1 MSLPLQMHLFSA
13 IVVILLGWT
22 QPTWAAAH
30 TEVELVNLS
39 PKVEAGQP
47 IRVGLKFKCEPNY
60 HIYWKNGG
68 DAGTPPNLNWKEN
81 SNIDF
86 GKTLWPG
93 PHIFDQK
100 GVINF
105 VYSDETIVIFEAKI
119 SATSAGQIKLE
130 GLAEWLECNDSGC
143 FPQEKEVSLML
154 NVGGKNKYTEIN
166 TQFYPDLNP
175 AVSTTGRVDQEHLV
189 LDIPPKLDLKKWFPE
204 RPFISAYGV
213 ATALHLPNLV
223 QFNLRDAPELL
234 QAGPIS
240 FVAEDAQGR
249 FHKINVKLSSE
260 EPITLTQTTQS
271 SNDILTWQPWSVE
284 AQTKA
289 LNKDK
294 IVYIDFTARWCATCQ
309 VNKRVYHDED
319 VIHTFN
325 NNNVVLLRADW
336 TKKDSAISAE
346 LKKYNRE
353 GIPLN
358 VILKNQREP
367 IILSEALTTKEVI
380 NGIEAAVLNQPYKSS
395 DASHPFWV
403 WLLLAMG
410 GGFILNLMPCV
421 FPMIGIK
428 ILGFVNDAGA
438 KNKTILLHGLLYTL
452 GVVISFISLSI
463 LILVLKNSGS
473 AVGWGFQM
481 QSTGFVLATVLLMV
495 IMGWSFLG
503 LFEIGSAFAGTIA
516 QSNQS
521 TGSWGAF
528 LSGVLA
534 TAVATPCTA
543 PGLGAA
549 IGFALDSQRS
559 NLETVSLFIAMGLGM
574 ASPYLFLSVFPKLTR
589 FLPKP
594 GVWMETLKKVLALP
608 LFAYAAY
615 LLWVLNGIS
624 TNANWIRDI
633 YIGLTVVSLSC
644 YIFGKWGAIDQ
655 KDITR
660 KVAVWT
666 SAILL
671 GSTLIYLF
679 SQLPN

>member
-1 MSLPLQMHLFSA
+1 MPA
-13 IVVILLGWT
+13 
-22 QPTWAAAH
+22 TWAAAH

-39 PKVEAGQP
+39 PTVEAGQSF
-47 IRVGLKFKCEPNY
+47 RVGLKFKCEPNY
-60 HIYWKNGG
+60 HIYWKNVG
-68 DAGTPPNLNWKEN
+68 DAGTPPSLNWKEN
-81 SNIDF
+81 PNVKL
-86 GKTLWPG
+86 GNTYWPG
-93 PHIFDQK
+93 PHLLDQK

-105 VYSDETIVIFEAKI
+105 VYSDETIIVFEGKF
-119 SATSAGQIKLE
+119 SPATTGQIKLE
-130 GLAEWLECNDSGC
+130 GLAEWLECNESGC
-143 FPQEKEVSLML
+143 YPQEKEVSLSL
-154 NVGGKNKYTEIN
+154 NLGGKNNYKEIDSKY
-166 TQFYPDLNP
+166 YADLNP
-175 AVSTTGRVDQEHLV
+175 AVTAVGRINDNHLIVDAPE
-189 LDIPPKLDLKKWFPE
+189 KLGLKKWFPE
-204 RPFISAYGV
+204 RPFISAWAV
-213 ATALHLPNLV
+213 AAAQYLPNKIN
-223 QFNLRDAPELL
+223 FNLHDAPEPLS
-234 QAGPIS
+234 AGPIS
-240 FVAEDAQGR
+240 FVAQTAQGK
-249 FHKINVKLSSE
+249 FIKVNVKLNTEETATASE
-260 EPITLTQTTQS
+260 PTPLADDPLI
-271 SNDILTWQPWSVE
+271 WQPWSIE

-309 VNKRVYHDED
+309 VNKRVYHDDD
-319 VIHTFN
+319 VIKILN
-325 NNNVVLLRADW
+325 KNNVVLLRADW

-358 VILKNQREP
+358 VVLKNHRDP

-380 NGIEAAVLNQPYKSS
+380 NGIEAAILNQPYQSS

-452 GVVISFISLSI
+452 GVVLSFISLSI
-463 LILVLKNSGS
+463 LILFLKNTGS

-481 QSTGFVLATVLLMV
+481 QSAGFVLATVILMV
-495 IMGWSFLG
+495 ILGWSFLG
-503 LFEIGSAFAGTIA
+503 LFEIGSGFAGKVA
-516 QSNQS
+516 QSHQS
-521 TGSWGAF
+521 AGSWGAF

-549 IGFALDSQRS
+549 IGFALDNQRS

-594 GVWMETLKKVLALP
+594 GAWMEALKKVLALP

-624 TNANWIRDI
+624 TKADWIRDI
-633 YIGLTVVSLSC
+633 YIGIVLISVSC
-644 YIFGKWGAIDQ
+644 YVFGKWGTINQTD
-655 KDITR
+655 KIR
-660 KVAVWT
+660 KIAVWT

-671 GSTLIYLF
+671 VATLVYLF
-679 SQLPN
+679 SQIPN

>member
-1 MSLPLQMHLFSA
+1 MRMLALCLL
-13 IVVILLGWT
+13 LLGRLM
-22 QPTWAAAH
+22 PATWAAAH

-39 PKVEAGQP
+39 PKVEPGQTV
-47 IRVGLKFKCEPNY
+47 RVGLKFKCEPNY
-60 HIYWKNGG
+60 HIYWKNVG
-68 DAGTPPNLNWKEN
+68 DAGTPPSINWKEN
-81 SNIDF
+81 SSIKSGNTF
-86 GKTLWPG
+86 WPG
-93 PHIFDQK
+93 PHLYDQK
-100 GVINF
+100 GIINF
-105 VYSDETIVIFEAKI
+105 VYSDETIIVFEGKI
-119 SATSAGQIKLE
+119 SPTATGEIKFE
-130 GLAEWLECNDSGC
+130 GLAEWLECNESGC
-143 FPQEKEVSLML
+143 FPQEKQVSLTL
-154 NVGGKNKYTEIN
+154 NLGAKNKVTEIDAEY
-166 TQFYPDLNP
+166 YPDLNP
-175 AVSTTGRVDQEHLV
+175 AVSTVGRVDNNRLYV
-189 LDIPPKLDLKKWFPE
+189 DTPKNLDLKKWFPE
-204 RPFISAYGV
+204 RPFISAYGI
-213 ATALHLPNLV
+213 ATALYLPN
-223 QFNLRDAPELL
+223 QIKFNLRDAPEPLT
-234 QAGPIS
+234 AGPLS
-240 FVAEDAQGR
+240 FVAETPQGK
-249 FHKINVKLSSE
+249 FIKVNVRLSSE
-260 EPITLTQTTQS
+260 GPMTTSEPTQS
-271 SNDILTWQPWSVE
+271 ASDTLIWQPWSME

-309 VNKRVYHDED
+309 VNKRVYNDEE
-319 VIHTFN
+319 VIRSFQKN
-325 NNNVVLLRADW
+325 NIVLLRADW

-346 LKKYNRE
+346 LQKYKRE

-367 IILSEALTTKEVI
+367 ISLSEVLTSKEVL
-380 NGIEAAVLNQPYKSS
+380 NGIEAAVLNQPHKSS

-452 GVVISFISLSI
+452 GVVVSFIGLSI
-463 LILVLKNSGS
+463 LILVLKNTGS

-481 QSTGFVLATVLLMV
+481 QSASFVLATVFLMV
-495 IMGWSFLG
+495 ILGWSFLG
-503 LFEIGSAFAGTIA
+503 LFEIGSSFAGTVA

-549 IGFALDSQRS
+549 IGFALDNQRT
-559 NLETVSLFIAMGLGM
+559 NLETISLFIAMGLGM

-594 GVWMETLKKVLALP
+594 GEWMETLKKVLALP

-633 YIGLTVVSLSC
+633 YIGLVLVSIAC
-644 YIFGKWGAIDQ
+644 YSFGKWGAVHQTD
-655 KDITR
+655 KTR
-660 KVAVWT
+660 KIAVWT

-671 GSTLIYLF
+671 VATLSYLF
-679 SQLPN
+679 SQIPN

>member
-1 MSLPLQMHLFSA
+1 MLALCLL
-13 IVVILLGWT
+13 LLGRLM
-22 QPTWAAAH
+22 PVTWAAAH

-39 PKVEAGQP
+39 QKVEAGQT

-60 HIYWKNGG
+60 HIYWKNVG
-68 DAGTPPNLNWKEN
+68 DAGTPPNINWKEN
-81 SNIDF
+81 PNLKF
-86 GKTLWPG
+86 GNTFWPG

-105 VYSDETIVIFEAKI
+105 VYSDETIIIIDAKV
-119 SATSAGQIKLE
+119 SPTATGQIKLE
-130 GLAEWLECNDSGC
+130 GLAEWLECNETGC
-143 FPQEKEVSLML
+143 FPQEKEVSLTL
-154 NVGGKNKYTEIN
+154 NIGGENKYTEIDSKY
-166 TQFYPDLNP
+166 YPDLNT
-175 AVSTTGRVDQEHLV
+175 AVSTVGRVVDNQLYV
-189 LDIPPKLDLKKWFPE
+189 DTLKNLNLKKWFPE
-204 RPFISAYGV
+204 RPFISAWG
-213 ATALHLPNLV
+213 AASALYLPNHV
-223 QFNLRDAPELL
+223 KFNLHEAPEPLT
-234 QAGPIS
+234 AGPLS
-240 FVAEDAQGR
+240 FVAETPQGN
-249 FHKINVKLSSE
+249 FIKVNVKLSSE
-260 EPITLTQTTQS
+260 ESITTSEPTKS
-271 SNDILTWQPWSVE
+271 ANDTLIWQPWSIE

-294 IVYIDFTARWCATCQ
+294 IVYVDFTARWCATCQ
-309 VNKRVYHDED
+309 VNKRVYQDEE
-319 VIHTFN
+319 VVNSFN
-325 NNNVVLLRADW
+325 KNNVVLLRADW
-336 TKKDSAISAE
+336 TKKDSAIANE
-346 LKKYNRE
+346 LKKYQRE

-358 VILKNQREP
+358 VVLKNQREP

-380 NGIEAAVLNQPYKSS
+380 NGIEAAVFNQPYTSS
-395 DASHPFWV
+395 QASHPFWV

-428 ILGFVNDAGA
+428 ILTFVNDAGA
-438 KNKTILLHGLLYTL
+438 KTKTILLHGLLYTS

-463 LILVLKNSGS
+463 LILVLKNTGS

-481 QSTGFVLATVLLMV
+481 QSAGFVLATLFLMV

-503 LFEIGSAFAGTIA
+503 LFEIGSGFAGTLA

-521 TGSWGAF
+521 SGSWGAF

-549 IGFALDSQRS
+549 IGFALDTQRT

-574 ASPYLFLSVFPKLTR
+574 ASPYLFLSFFPKLTR

-594 GVWMETLKKVLALP
+594 GAWMETLKKVLALP

-624 TNANWIRDI
+624 SNANWIRDI
-633 YIGLTVVSLSC
+633 YIGLVIVFVSC
-644 YIFGKWGAIDQ
+644 YVFGKWGAVHQ
-655 KDITR
+655 TVKTR
-660 KVAVWT
+660 KIAVWT

-671 GSTLIYLF
+671 VATLTYLF
-679 SQLPN
+679 SQSPN

>member
-1 MSLPLQMHLFSA
+1 MRILALC
-13 IVVILLGWT
+13 ILLLGRLM
-22 QPTWAAAH
+22 PATWAAAH

-39 PKVEAGQP
+39 PTVESGKSV
-47 IRVGLKFKCEPNY
+47 RLGLKFKCEPNY
-60 HIYWKNGG
+60 HIYWKNVG
-68 DAGTPPNLNWKEN
+68 DAGTPPSINWKPN
-81 SNIDF
+81 PNVGWGNTF
-86 GKTLWPG
+86 WPG
-93 PHIFDQK
+93 PHIYDQK
-100 GVINF
+100 GIINF
-105 VYSDETIVIFEAKI
+105 VYSDETIIVLEGKI
-119 SATSAGQIKLE
+119 SPTATGEIKFE
-130 GLAEWLECNDSGC
+130 GLAEWLECNESGC
-143 FPQEKEVSLML
+143 FPQDKQVSLTL
-154 NVGGKNKYTEIN
+154 NIGGENKYTEIDSKY
-166 TQFYPDLNP
+166 YPDLNP
-175 AVSTTGRVDQEHLV
+175 AVSTVGWVDNNQLYV
-189 LDIPPKLDLKKWFPE
+189 DTPKNLDLKKWFPE
-204 RPFISAYGV
+204 RPFISAYAV
-213 ATALHLPNLV
+213 ATALYLPNKIK
-223 QFNLRDAPELL
+223 FNLHDAPEPLTV
-234 QAGPIS
+234 GPLS
-240 FVAEDAQGR
+240 FVAETPQGK
-249 FHKINVKLSSE
+249 FIKVHVKLSAE
-260 EPITLTQTTQS
+260 EPITTSEPTPST
-271 SNDILTWQPWSVE
+271 NDTLIWQPWSIE

-309 VNKRVYHDED
+309 VNKRVYHDDD
-319 VIHTFN
+319 VIQIFN
-325 NNNVVLLRADW
+325 KNKVVLLRADW

-358 VILKNQREP
+358 VVLKNQRDP

-380 NGIEAAVLNQPYKSS
+380 NGIEAAVFNQPYKSS

-421 FPMIGIK
+421 FPMVGIK

-452 GVVISFISLSI
+452 GVVISFIGLSV

-481 QSTGFVLATVLLMV
+481 QSVGFVLATTVLMV
-495 IMGWSFLG
+495 IMGWSFIG
-503 LFEIGSAFAGTIA
+503 LFEIGSSFAGTLA
-516 QSNQS
+516 QSHKS
-521 TGSWGAF
+521 SGSWGAF

-549 IGFALDSQRS
+549 IGFALDGQRT
-559 NLETVSLFIAMGLGM
+559 NLETISLFIAMGIGM
-574 ASPYLFLSVFPKLTR
+574 ASPYLFLSIFPKLTR

-594 GVWMETLKKVLALP
+594 GEWMETLKKVLALP

-624 TNANWIRDI
+624 TNAYWIRDI
-633 YIGLTVVSLSC
+633 YIGLVIVSLAC
-644 YIFGKWGAIDQ
+644 YVFGKWGAVHQTD
-655 KDITR
+655 KTR
-660 KVAVWT
+660 KIAVWT

-671 GSTLIYLF
+671 VATLSYLF

>member
-1 MSLPLQMHLFSA
+1 MRILALCLL
-13 IVVILLGWT
+13 LLGSLM
-22 QPTWAAAH
+22 PTSWAAAH

-39 PKVEAGQP
+39 PTVEAGKTV
-47 IRVGLKFKCEPNY
+47 RVGLKLKCEPNY
-60 HIYWKNGG
+60 HIYWKNAG
-68 DAGTPPNLNWKEN
+68 DAGAPPSINWKDD
-81 SNIDF
+81 SKIKF
-86 GKTLWPG
+86 GTTYWPG

-105 VYSDETIVIFEAKI
+105 VYSGETIIIFEAKVSS
-119 SATSAGQIKLE
+119 SATGELKLE
-130 GLAEWLECNDSGC
+130 GLAEWLECNETGC
-143 FPQEKEVSLML
+143 FPQEKEVSLTL
-154 NVGGKNKYTEIN
+154 NVGGKNSFTEID
-166 TQFYPDLNP
+166 TKYYADLNP
-175 AVSTTGRVDQEHLV
+175 AVSTVGRIINGNQLLVDT
-189 LDIPPKLDLKKWFPE
+189 PKNLNLKKWYPE
-204 RPFISAYGV
+204 RPFITAWGV
-213 ATALHLPNLV
+213 ASALYLPNHV
-223 QFNLRDAPELL
+223 KFNLHDAPEVL

-260 EPITLTQTTQS
+260 EPMTAIEPNKSADDTL
-271 SNDILTWQPWSVE
+271 IWQPWSIE

-289 LNKDK
+289 LRRDK

-309 VNKRVYHDED
+309 VNKRVYQDED
-319 VIHTFN
+319 VINSFN
-325 NNNVVLLRADW
+325 KNNVVLLRADW
-336 TKKDSAISAE
+336 TKKDSIIANE

-358 VILKNQREP
+358 VVLKNQRDP

-380 NGIEAAVLNQPYKSS
+380 SGIEAAVFNQPYKSS
-395 DASHPFWV
+395 EASHPFWV

-428 ILGFVNDAGA
+428 ILTFVNDAGA
-438 KNKTILLHGLLYTL
+438 KTKTILLHGILYTL

-463 LILVLKNSGS
+463 LILILKNTGS

-481 QSTGFVLATVLLMV
+481 QSAGFVLATVFLMV

-503 LFEIGSAFAGTIA
+503 LFEIGSGFAGNLA

-521 TGSWGAF
+521 SGSWGAF

-549 IGFALDSQRS
+549 IGFALDGQRT
-559 NLETVSLFIAMGLGM
+559 NFETVSLFIAMGLGM
-574 ASPYLFLSVFPKLTR
+574 ASPYLFLSFFPKLTR

-594 GVWMETLKKVLALP
+594 GAWMETLKKVLALP

-633 YIGLTVVSLSC
+633 YIGLVVISLSC
-644 YIFGKWGAIDQ
+644 YIFGKWGAVHQ
-655 KDITR
+655 AVKTR
-660 KVAVWT
+660 KIAVWT

-671 GSTLIYLF
+671 IATLTYLF
-679 SQLPN
+679 SQTPN

>member
-1 MSLPLQMHLFSA
+1 MLALCLL
-13 IVVILLGWT
+13 LLGRLMPT
-22 QPTWAAAH
+22 TWAAAH
-30 TEVELVNLS
+30 TQVELVNLS
-39 PKVEAGQP
+39 PSVEVGQTV
-47 IRVGLKFKCEPNY
+47 RVGLKFKCEPSY
-60 HIYWKNGG
+60 HIYWKNVG
-68 DAGTPPNLNWKEN
+68 DAGTPPTITWKEN
-81 SNIDF
+81 ADVKF
-86 GKTLWPG
+86 GNTYWPG
-93 PHIFDQK
+93 PHILDQK

-105 VYSDETIVIFEAKI
+105 VYSDETIIIVEGKL
-119 SATSAGQIKLE
+119 STTATGQVKLE
-130 GLAEWLECNDSGC
+130 GLAEWLECNESGC
-143 FPQEKEVSLML
+143 FPQEKQVSLIL
-154 NVGGKNKYTEIN
+154 NVGGKNNTTIIN
-166 TQFYPDLNP
+166 SDRYADLSP
-175 AVSTTGRVDQEHLV
+175 ALSTVGRVEDNHLYV
-189 LDIPPKLDLKKWFPE
+189 DLPAKVELKKWYPE
-204 RPFISAYGV
+204 RPFISAYAV
-213 ATALHLPNLV
+213 AAAQQLPNKV
-223 QFNLRDAPELL
+223 NFNLHDAPEPLS
-234 QAGPIS
+234 AGPIS
-240 FVAEDAQGR
+240 FVAENAQGK
-249 FHKINVKLSSE
+249 FYKINIKLSTDESVAKT
-260 EPITLTQTTQS
+260 EPTQPVDS
-271 SNDILTWQPWSVE
+271 DLVWQPWTLE
-284 AQTKA
+284 AQSKA
-289 LNKDK
+289 LEKDK

-309 VNKRVYHDED
+309 VNKRVYHDDD
-319 VIHTFN
+319 VIKILN
-325 NNNVVLLRADW
+325 KNNVVLLRADW

-358 VILKNQREP
+358 VVLKNHRDP

-380 NGIEAAVLNQPYKSS
+380 NGIEAAILNQPYQSS

-452 GVVISFISLSI
+452 GVVLSFISLSI
-463 LILVLKNSGS
+463 LILFLKNTGS

-481 QSTGFVLATVLLMV
+481 QSAGFVLATVILMV
-495 IMGWSFLG
+495 ILGWSFLG
-503 LFEIGSAFAGTIA
+503 LFEIGSGFAGKVA
-516 QSNQS
+516 QSHQS
-521 TGSWGAF
+521 AGSWGAF

-549 IGFALDSQRS
+549 IGFALDNQRS

-594 GVWMETLKKVLALP
+594 GAWMEALKKVLALP

-624 TNANWIRDI
+624 TKADWIRDI
-633 YIGLTVVSLSC
+633 YIGIVLISVSC
-644 YIFGKWGAIDQ
+644 YVFGKWGTINQTD
-655 KDITR
+655 KIR
-660 KVAVWT
+660 KIAVWT

-671 GSTLIYLF
+671 VATLVYLF
-679 SQLPN
+679 SQIPN

>member
-1 MSLPLQMHLFSA
+1 MP
-13 IVVILLGWT
+13 V
-22 QPTWAAAH
+22 TWAAAH
-30 TEVELVNLS
+30 TEVELVNLT
-39 PKVEAGQP
+39 PTVESGKSV
-47 IRVGLKFKCEPNY
+47 RLGLKFKCEPNY
-60 HIYWKNGG
+60 HIYWKNVG
-68 DAGTPPNLNWKEN
+68 DAGTPPSINWKPN
-81 SNIDF
+81 PNVGWGNTF
-86 GKTLWPG
+86 WPG
-93 PHIFDQK
+93 PHIYDQK
-100 GVINF
+100 GIINF
-105 VYSDETIVIFEAKI
+105 VYSDETIIVLEGKI
-119 SATSAGQIKLE
+119 SPTATGEIKFE
-130 GLAEWLECNDSGC
+130 GLAEWLECNESGC
-143 FPQEKEVSLML
+143 FPQDKQVSLTL
-154 NVGGKNKYTEIN
+154 NIGGKNKYTEIDSKY
-166 TQFYPDLNP
+166 YPDLNP
-175 AVSTTGRVDQEHLV
+175 VVSTVGRVDNNQLYV
-189 LDIPPKLDLKKWFPE
+189 DTPKNLDLKKWFPE
-204 RPFISAYGV
+204 RPFISAYAV
-213 ATALHLPNLV
+213 ATALYLPNKIK
-223 QFNLRDAPELL
+223 FNLHDAPEPLT
-234 QAGPIS
+234 AGPLS
-240 FVAEDAQGR
+240 FVAETPQGK
-249 FHKINVKLSSE
+249 FIKVHVKLSAE
-260 EPITLTQTTQS
+260 EPITS
-271 SNDILTWQPWSVE
+271 SEPTPSTNDTLIWQPWSIE

-309 VNKRVYHDED
+309 VNKRVYNDDD
-319 VIHTFN
+319 VIQIFN
-325 NNNVVLLRADW
+325 KNKIVLLRADW

-358 VILKNQREP
+358 VVLKNQRDP

-380 NGIEAAVLNQPYKSS
+380 NGIEAAVFNQPYKSS

-452 GVVISFISLSI
+452 GVVISFIGLSI

-481 QSTGFVLATVLLMV
+481 QSAGFVLATVFLMV
-495 IMGWSFLG
+495 ILGWSFLG
-503 LFEIGSAFAGTIA
+503 LFEIGSGFAGKIA
-516 QSNQS
+516 ESHQSA
-521 TGSWGAF
+521 GSWGAF

-549 IGFALDSQRS
+549 IGFALDNQRT
-559 NLETVSLFIAMGLGM
+559 NVETISLFIAMGLGM

-594 GVWMETLKKVLALP
+594 GEWMETLKKVLALP

-624 TNANWIRDI
+624 TNAYWIRDI
-633 YIGLTVVSLSC
+633 YIGLVLVSIAC
-644 YIFGKWGAIDQ
+644 YIFGKWGAVHQTD
-655 KDITR
+655 KTR
-660 KVAVWT
+660 KIAVWT

-671 GSTLIYLF
+671 VATLSYLF
-679 SQLPN
+679 SQVPN

>member
-1 MSLPLQMHLFSA
+1 MRMLALCLL
-13 IVVILLGWT
+13 LLGRLMPT
-22 QPTWAAAH
+22 TWAAAH

-39 PKVEAGQP
+39 PSIEVGQTV
-47 IRVGLKFKCEPNY
+47 RVGLKFKCEPNY
-60 HIYWKNGG
+60 HIYWKNVG
-68 DAGTPPNLNWKEN
+68 DAGTPPTITWKEN
-81 SNIDF
+81 ADVKF
-86 GKTLWPG
+86 GNTFWPG

-105 VYSDETIVIFEAKI
+105 VYSDETIIVFEAKV
-119 SATSAGQIKLE
+119 SSTAKNQIQLD
-130 GLAEWLECNDSGC
+130 GLAEWLECNENGC
-143 FPQEKEVSLML
+143 FPKEKQVSLTL
-154 NVGGKNKYTEIN
+154 NLGTNNKVSEIDSKL
-166 TQFYPDLNP
+166 YPDLNP
-175 AVSTTGRVDQEHLV
+175 PVTATARVEEEHLI
-189 LDIPPKLDLKKWFPE
+189 LDIPQNLGPKGYNLKGFFPE
-204 RPFISAYGV
+204 RPFISASRV
-213 ATALHLPNLV
+213 AMAQYLPNHV
-223 QFNLRDAPELL
+223 KFNLHDAPEPLS
-234 QAGPIS
+234 AGPVS
-240 FVAEDAQGR
+240 FVAQNAQGS
-249 FHKINVKLSSE
+249 FIKVNVKLNTE
-260 EPITLTQTTQS
+260 EVTPVTEPTKS
-271 SNDILTWQPWSVE
+271 SNDTLIWQPWSIE

-309 VNKRVYHDED
+309 VNKRVYHDDE
-319 VIHTFN
+319 VIKIFN
-325 NNNVVLLRADW
+325 TNNVVVLRADW
-336 TKKDSAISAE
+336 TKKDSIISAE

-358 VILKNQREP
+358 VILKSDHAP

-380 NGIEAAVLNQPYKSS
+380 NSIEAAVFNQPYKSS
-395 DASHPFWV
+395 DSSHPFWV

-438 KNKTILLHGLLYTL
+438 KNKTILIHGLLYTL

-463 LILVLKNSGS
+463 LILILKNTGS

-481 QSTGFVLATVLLMV
+481 QSAGFVLATTVLMV
-495 IMGWSFLG
+495 IMGWSFIG
-503 LFEIGSAFAGTIA
+503 LFEIGSSFAGTLA
-516 QSNQS
+516 QSHKS
-521 TGSWGAF
+521 SGSWGAF

-549 IGFALDSQRS
+549 IGFALDSQRT
-559 NLETVSLFIAMGLGM
+559 NLETLSLFIAMGIGM
-574 ASPYLFLSVFPKLTR
+574 ASPYLFLSIFPKLTR

-594 GVWMETLKKVLALP
+594 GAWMETLKKVLALP

-633 YIGLTVVSLSC
+633 YIGLILVSVSC
-644 YIFGKWGAIDQ
+644 YVFGKWGAVHQPD
-655 KDITR
+655 KTR
-660 KVAVWT
+660 KIAGWT

-671 GSTLIYLF
+671 GATLIYLF
-679 SQLPN
+679 SQIPN